1 MQPMLGKLLAGIGGG
16 VAGLVGAFLYMS
28 ALLVLLG
35 RLSPS
40 PTPAEVFSIKVT
52 WWIAALFTIG
62 VMLPLASCYF
72 FGIRLA
78 RNGRSVEA
86 ALLIGLAIGAT
97 LPATACDVGILS
109 SIGH

>member
-1 MQPMLGKLLAGIGGG
+1 MQPMLGQLLAGIGGG
-16 VAGLVGAFLYMS
+16 VAGLVGGFFYS
-28 ALLVLLG
+28 TALLVLLG

-40 PTPAEVFSIKVT
+40 PTPQEVISIKIT

-97 LPATACDVGILS
+97 FPATACDVGIFS
-109 SIGH
+109 GIGH